1 MLLRTTLLAAALAA
15 FSAAPA
21 LAQTPPGLDPLKPCY
36 VVANENQ
43 REFVP
48 VIGHNFTPFA
58 FVDIYVDEIA
68 GDIVGQRPQVDA
80 NGALTGSVKAPVIDE
95 GQRPFTLRAQE
106 ADPPANSV
114 TVTSKVTRLSV
125 AQVPSS
131 AATGDR
137 VRFRGRG
144 FTDLT
149 KPIYMHYVF
158 GGKSKKTIGLGL
170 PTGDCGLFS
179 VRRKQFPFKK
189 SPQRGVWTIQFDQ
202 SVKYDPKASPRVPL
216 TIKVQRKIK
225 PKRAQAH

>member
-21 LAQTPPGLDPLKPCY
+21 LAQTPPSLDALKPCY
-36 VVANENQ
+36 VVANEAQ

-58 FVDIYVDEIA
+58 HVNIFVDEIA
-68 GDIVGQRPQVDA
+68 GDIVGDQPQVAAD
-80 NGALTGSVKAPVIDE
+80 GSLTGSVKAPVIDE

-114 TVTSKVTRLSV
+114 TVTSKV

-131 AATGDR
+131 AATRDR

-158 GGKSKKTIGLGL
+158 GGKSKKTIQLGL

-189 SPQRGVWTIQFDQ
+189 SPQVGVWTIQFDQ
-202 SVKYDPKASPRVPL
+202 SLKYDPKASPRVPL
-216 TIKVQRKIK
+216 TVKVRRKIK
-225 PKRAQAH
+225 PTRAPGN

>member
-1 MLLRTTLLAAALAA
+1 MQLYDRGIRRRLAPMLGGDQRRLELAYSLMFTL
-15 FSAAPA
+15 
-21 LAQTPPGLDPLKPCY
+21 PGT
-36 VVANENQ
+36 
-43 REFVP
+43 P
-48 VIGHNFTPFA
+48 VIRYGDELGMGDDLSLPERNCARTVMQWSGEPNGGFTK
-58 FVDIYVDEIA
+58 
-68 GDIVGQRPQVDA
+68 
-80 NGALTGSVKAPVIDE
+80 KAKPHTPVIDE

-158 GGKSKKTIGLGL
+158 GGKSKKTIGLGV